1 MRITGDTML
10 LAQHNSRP
18 IMRTMSCVKDH
29 LVEPTTYCFSETL
42 RPHWWTNH
50 RYPSTGNMSWQ
61 GPLLGQVRWDGP
73 GPLSPISIIPK
84 EFRIH
89 FWLPFCPSLM
99 RKNPDFLQISH
110 IHAPQGSLAPPK
122 VIPFPHLAT
131 DLGMGLSCNCTFEIN
146 KRLADGLPRNTLLI
160 LKTQGNWVFFLPLDV
175 LHIWILA
182 FLQTSWDYGGLS
194 LRMNQQMENNK

>member
-1 MRITGDTML
+1 ML

-29 LVEPTTYCFSETL
+29 LVEPTTYYFSETL

-61 GPLLGQVRWDGP
+61 GPRLGQVRWDGP
-73 GPLSPISIIPK
+73 GPLSPSLSYLRNLGSSPGGTCCS
-84 EFRIH
+84 H
-89 FWLPFCPSLM
+89 FWLPFCASLM

-131 DLGMGLSCNCTFEIN
+131 DLGMGLSSNCANEIN

-160 LKTQGNWVFFLPLDV
+160 LKTKETGYFFCLWMSSTFESW
-175 LHIWILA
+175 H
-182 FLQTSWDYGGLS
+182 SWDYGGLS